1 MTEFKDFDKVLP
13 EKRIAKIAG
22 KEIDVSKLPAR
33 LVLEQA
39 KFRDDIL
46 SGKIKSFTEQQNK
59 TFETVEKVCRVSDP
73 DFKIE
78 EIIDDNDVTV
88 EQLLQFIEF
97 VLEPLNSRNKD
108 KKKVKSQK
116 NRKK

>member
-1 MTEFKDFDKVLP
+1 MTNYVDFDKVIP
-13 EKRIAKIAG
+13 EKRVVKIAG

-46 SGKIKSFTEQQNK
+46 SGKIKSFTDQQNK

-73 DFKIE
+73 DFNIE
-78 EIIDDNDVTV
+78 DIIDDITV
-88 EQLLQFIEF
+88 DQLLDFIDF
-97 VLEPLNSRNKD
+97 VLEPLNKGKS
-108 KKKVKSQK
+108 KKKV